1 MVNLT
6 RRAFGIG
13 ASSVVLLGSTMSKA
27 MANDVTIVVNGSGGA
42 LAEAIKR
49 IFEDPFTTATGIKI
63 QATAPVSLPKLKAMV
78 ESGNVEWDLT
88 ELNGD
93 DVARASAAGWLEPI
107 DYAMIDPEN
116 KLPPIAKLPDAIVRA
131 SYSTV
136 FGYRTDKFTDAAP
149 KTWADFWDVEKFPG
163 ARSLENSPKGNLEF
177 ALLAAGVPA
186 DQIYPIDIDKAFE
199 KLDEL
204 KDHIPVWWENGAQHV
219 QLLVDGEVN
228 MTSCWNGR
236 ITPLKNEGKP
246 VDISWN
252 GGALM
257 LSYLGIPK
265 GAKHPKEAMQFLK
278 YRLDP
283 KAAAEFVKVVPY
295 PGFVPGMVEL
305 LDPAF
310 AATLPTAPD
319 NAAVQF
325 RFNADWWGQNLDAVQ
340 KRWNDWLLI

>member
-1 MVNLT
+1 MVSLT
-6 RRAFGIG
+6 RRAFNVG
-13 ASSVVLLGSTMSKA
+13 ASSLVLAGLGARSA
-27 MANDVTIVVNGSGGA
+27 AAQDVTIVVNGSGGS
-42 LAEAIKR
+42 LAEVIKKL
-49 IFEDPFTTATGIKI
+49 FEDPFTKATGIKVR
-63 QATAPVSLPKLKAMV
+63 ATAPVSLPKLKAMV

-93 DVARASAAGWLEPI
+93 DVARASEAGWLEPI
-107 DYAMIDPEN
+107 DYALIDPN
-116 KLPPIAKLPDAIVRA
+116 NVLPEVAKLRDAVVRA

-136 FGYRTDKFTDAAP
+136 FGYRTDRFAGKAP
-149 KTWADFWDVEKFPG
+149 KSWADFWDVKNFPG
-163 ARSLENSPKGNLEF
+163 PRSLENSPKGNLEF
-177 ALLAAGVPA
+177 ALLAAGVPL
-186 DQIYPIDIDKAFE
+186 DKIYPIDVDKAFA

-236 ITPLKNEGKP
+236 ISPLKKEGKP

-265 GAKHPKEAMQFLK
+265 GAKHPKEAQLFLK
-278 YRLDP
+278 YRMDP
-283 KAAAEFVKVVPY
+283 KAAAEFVKIIPY
-295 PGFVPGMVEL
+295 PGFVPGMMEL
-305 LDPAF
+305 LEPEF
-310 AATLPTAPD
+310 VATLPTAPQ

-325 RFNADWWGQNLDAVQ
+325 RFDPSWWAQNLDKVQ